1 MDEIEAI
8 AAIYLFKRAS
18 TSFMFVHQQ
27 TGDDYF
33 DWKCYES
40 EQKSDPKAEKPKL
53 IGATLY
59 KRDGTKWNNLDAI
72 GNHSTGLKHVT
83 VEKLKEFVESNEVVE
98 QTHTNKLQISRG
110 GGVTVSVTFDG
121 TTSRLG
127 SGHLDRWF
135 WSLGKV
141 E

>member
-40 EQKSDPKAEKPKL
+40 EQKSDPNAEKPKL

-59 KRDGTKWNNLDAI
+59 KRGGTKWNNLGAI

-98 QTHTNKLQISRG
+98 QIHTNKLLIKG
-110 GGVTVSVTFDG
+110 TGGVNVSVTFDG
-121 TTSRLG
+121 TTSQLG
-127 SGHLDRWF
+127 GGHLDRWF